1 MKGLPIPVVHKAGDR
16 FSQIANSGVGICPH
30 RSSPGADW
38 LMGRH
43 ASVVAAYLRLI
54 PILLQHATDVN
65 IISATPNM
73 TLAGFAH
80 LLRQEQ

>member
-1 MKGLPIPVVHKAGDR
+1 
-16 FSQIANSGVGICPH
+16 
-30 RSSPGADW
+30 
-38 LMGRH
+38 MGRH